1 MERKM
6 SRKLVHI
13 VLLLISSMLIAT
25 ASAAIYNIMYMDVVV
40 TPKPAKV
47 YFTTSGAGDATKA
60 GTTVS
65 SDGTY
70 VTFALKGWGNATRI
84 YEDIVHIKN
93 NDTENVECTINV
105 TQVTNVA
112 NLQVLNFTIAG
123 QELNALTVGNKVEF
137 TITSSS
143 EVTVGVQLK
152 WKPSPGSDAA
162 VVTLQLTVKGG
173 SGE

>member
-6 SRKLVHI
+6 SRKLVQI

-25 ASAAIYNIMYMDVVV
+25 ASAAIYNIMYMDVAV
-40 TPKPAKV
+40 TPVSAKV
-47 YFTTSGAGDATKA
+47 YFDESEAGDATKA

-84 YEDIVHIKN
+84 YEDIVHIRN
-93 NDTENVECTINV
+93 IDTVNVECTINV

-112 NLQVLNFTIAG
+112 NLQVLNFTIAD
-123 QELNALTVGNKVEF
+123 QELNALTVGNKIEF
-137 TITSSS
+137 TINSSS
-143 EVTVGVQLK
+143 SVTVGVKLK
-152 WKPSPGSDAA
+152 WKPSPGTDVAA
-162 VVTLQLTVKGG
+162 VTLQLTVKGG